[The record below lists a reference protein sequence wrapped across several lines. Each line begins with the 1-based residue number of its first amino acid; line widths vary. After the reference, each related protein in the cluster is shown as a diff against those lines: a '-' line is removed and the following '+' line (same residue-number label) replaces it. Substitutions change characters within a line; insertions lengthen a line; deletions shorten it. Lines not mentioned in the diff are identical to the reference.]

1 MGKIQ
6 IMDEWL
12 SNKIAAGEVV
22 ERPSSVVKELVENA
36 IDAGSTSIEVF
47 LEEAGLTSIQVTDNG
62 SGMDE
67 EDALKSFSRHATS
80 KINKEQDLFRIRTL
94 GFRGEAL
101 ASIASVS
108 KVTLKTSDGENNGI
122 EIQMNGGHLISKKPT
137 AFRKGTDITI
147 AQLFYNTP
155 ARLKYLKTI
164 QTELGHS
171 IDYMNRLALANPEI
185 AFRLVHNGGTL
196 LQTNGRGNVQQV
208 VAAIYGMQ
216 NAKKMI
222 SFSAESK
229 DYKIHGLASLP
240 EVTRANKNY
249 MSLFVNGRYVKH
261 YLVQK
266 AIVDAYHTY
275 LPIERYPI
283 VVLYIEGD
291 PHLTDVNV
299 HPAKLQIRLSKEQEL
314 MTLVQQ
320 TINKSIRET
329 IHVPFAEKKEK
340 APRVPSEQMNIWK
353 PYTPSLDESKMNAIV
368 EKLTAKESGGIKE
381 NAGDVTTFN
390 RAQPTELTA
399 DWQEQNYRDASISS
413 RNQLTEQN
421 SIDVNNHDATGGEG
435 SSFHTREE
443 SIFSRREEVLKE
455 ANGTLDDRDEGHE
468 PAMDELPS
476 LNDERATSPEME
488 ERYEPSNSA
497 EQEVKKEPFPQLEIV
512 GQIHGTY
519 IVAQMEDGFYLID
532 QHAAQE
538 RIKYEY
544 FREKVGEVNPNE
556 RQALLLPLTFHYS
569 ADEALILKENASA
582 LEEVGVF
589 LEDFGQS
596 SFVVREYPTWFPKG
610 FEQEIIEDLIEQV
623 LKTRKADVKKLRE
636 EAAIMMSCK
645 KSIKANYYLTKEQ
658 MIVLLD
664 DLRKADNPFTCPHG
678 RPVMIHFSTYE
689 VEKMFKRVM

>member
-80 KINKEQDLFRIRTL
+80 KISKEQDLFRIRTL

-108 KVTLKTSDGENNGI
+108 KVTLKTSDGEHNGM
-122 EIQMNGGHLISKKPT
+122 ELQLEGGHIQSKKPT
-137 AFRKGTDITI
+137 AFRRGTDITVS
-147 AQLFYNTP
+147 QLFFNTP

-171 IDYMNRLALANPEI
+171 IDYMNRLALGYPEI
-185 AFRLVHNGGTL
+185 AFKLVHNGQTL

-208 VAAIYGMQ
+208 IAAIYGVQ

-229 DYKIHGLASLP
+229 DYKVHGFASLP
-240 EVTRANKNY
+240 EITRASKNY
-249 MSLFVNGRYVKH
+249 ISIYVNGRYVKH

-275 LPIERYPI
+275 LPIERFPI

-291 PHLTDVNV
+291 PYLTDVNV

-314 MTLVQQ
+314 LPLIENAVRQA
-320 TINKSIRET
+320 IRSA
-329 IHVPFAEKKEK
+329 IHVPLAEKKQK
-340 APRVPSEQMNIWK
+340 PVRVPSKQINFWK
-353 PYTPSLDESKMNAIV
+353 PTPSIDETKMNAIV
-368 EKLTAKESGGIKE
+368 EKLNAQQPQSIVKE
-381 NAGDVTTFN
+381 VTMAPEVVPVIQHEVPVEDN
-390 RAQPTELTA
+390 PTELSVQ
-399 DWQEQNYRDASISS
+399 WEPPV
-413 RNQLTEQN
+413 TETE
-421 SIDVNNHDATGGEG
+421 ITE
-435 SSFHTREE
+435 
-443 SIFSRREEVLKE
+443 
-455 ANGTLDDRDEGHE
+455 TLPPE
-468 PAMDELPS
+468 
-476 LNDERATSPEME
+476 PEME
-488 ERYEPSNSA
+488 LAQPE
-497 EQEVKKEPFPQLEIV
+497 KKEPFPQLEIV

-544 FREKVGEVNPNE
+544 FRDKVGEVNANE
-556 RQALLLPLTFHYS
+556 RQSLLLPLTFHYS
-569 ADEALILKENASA
+569 ADEALLLKENSHA

-610 FEQEIIEDLIEQV
+610 FEQEIIEELIEQV
-623 LKTRKADVKKLRE
+623 LKTRKTDVKKLRE

-645 KSIKANYYLTKEQ
+645 KSIKANYFLTKEQ
-658 MIVLLD
+658 MIVLLN

-678 RPVMIHFSTYE
+678 RPVMIHFSSYE